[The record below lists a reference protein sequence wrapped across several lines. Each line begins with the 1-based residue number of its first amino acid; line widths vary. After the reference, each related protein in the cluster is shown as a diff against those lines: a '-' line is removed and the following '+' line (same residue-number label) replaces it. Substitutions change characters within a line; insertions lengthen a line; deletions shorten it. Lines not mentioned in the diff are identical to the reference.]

1 MKKVIIEQS
10 GQESII
16 LNVPE
21 GASVRIDDGVAI
33 VEPKFKKGDIL
44 YFNNGEGLSW
54 ILVFKKINESNSN
67 PIDYFI
73 MLVNGELRFNY
84 FCRTS
89 SMTITHATPEQAQIL
104 FDALTREGKRW
115 DSEKLEVV
123 DLKYTPKVGDC
134 VKIIYPSGNTYFCEV
149 SNVDGYQIESR
160 NVEITPKGVNFK
172 NYPEYL
178 TYDSV
183 EKITPEELQ
192 AEFNKRGYEYDF
204 ETHTAKVWKPKNGE
218 KYCCV
223 TANGGRMYQTWYN
236 NRFDNARFEIKNVF
250 HPKDKEGIEKYIAH
264 IKSFER

>member
-10 GQESII
+10 GQESIV

-21 GASVRIDDGVAI
+21 GASVRIDNGVTI

-44 YFNNGEGLSW
+44 FDSHCPNIQIYSGSNDCIAQLFLDKNNLFFDGTTGTDL
-54 ILVFKKINESNSN
+54 
-67 PIDYFI
+67 D
-73 MLVNGELRFNY
+73 
-84 FCRTS
+84 FCRY
-89 SMTITHATPEQAQIL
+89 ATDTEKQLL
-104 FDALTREGKRW
+104 FDALAKEGKRW

-149 SNVDGYQIESR
+149 SNVDGNQIGSR
-160 NVEITPKGVNFK
+160 NVEITPNGVHFK
-172 NYPEYL
+172 NYPKYL

-183 EKITPEELQ
+183 EKITPEEFKT
-192 AEFNKRGYEYDF
+192 EFNKLGYEYDF

-218 KYCCV
+218 MYCCV
-223 TANGGRMYQTWYN
+223 TVNGGRLHQIWLN
-236 NRFDNARFEIKNVF
+236 DRLDNFRLEIKNVF
-250 HPKDKEGIEKYIAH
+250 HPDDKEGIENYIAH